1 MQVLAQ
7 PAIPGADRGAQDQG
21 IAISGSAYGRCFNTE
36 HTAGDV
42 MATTQQLEL
51 LAPLSGVLMPLEQV
65 PDPVFASRV
74 IGDGLCIDPTSQTL
88 CAPLAGVISNVQ
100 QTGHAISIT
109 DDNGV
114 QVLMH
119 IGLDTVN
126 LAGKGFTRLVDEGQ
140 RVVAGQ
146 ALIEFDADYL
156 AVHARSL
163 LTLMLVV
170 SGEPFKRLTPEQGSV
185 EAGQP
190 VMHVT
195 PGNLALVA
203 APQEEG
209 DALFSRPVSLP
220 NPNGL
225 HARPAAVFAQAAK
238 AFKASICLHKQQDSA
253 NGKSLVAIMALQTRQ
268 GDAVQISAVGED
280 AEQAIQTLAGLL
292 LAGCGEAAA
301 QVVAEPEPGLPV
313 AGSST
318 QLMRGVCAS
327 AGSACGQVVQVAEPT
342 LEIIEFALD
351 QQAERQSLQGALA
364 QAGQA
369 LQGLCDSAAS
379 EAQAQIF
386 QAHQQLLEDPSLLEQ
401 AHALIGEGKSAAFA
415 WNSATEATEALFKS
429 LGSTLLAERAL
440 DLADVGQRVLRLILG
455 VRDSAWALPDQAI
468 LIAEQLTPSQTA
480 GLDTGKVLGFAT
492 VGGGA
497 TSHVAI
503 LARALGL
510 PAVCGLPVQVL
521 ALANGT
527 RVLLDADKGELHLAP
542 DPAAI
547 EQLQAKRQ
555 QQRLRHQQELEHA
568 RQAAVTRDG
577 HHVEVTANV
586 ASLAEAEQAMS
597 LGGEGVGLLR
607 SEFLYQDRS
616 VAPSHEEQAG
626 TYSAIA
632 RALGTER
639 NLVVRTLD
647 VGGDKPLAYVPMD
660 SEANPFLGMRGIRL
674 CLERPQ
680 LLREQLR
687 AILLSAGLT
696 RLHIMLPMVS
706 QLSELR
712 QARQMLKD
720 EALAL
725 GLKDLPKLGIMI
737 EVPSAALMADLFAP
751 EVDFFSIGT
760 NDLTQYTLAM
770 DRDHPR
776 LASQADS
783 FHPAVLRL
791 IASTVKAAHA
801 HGKWVGVCGA
811 LASETLA
818 VPLLLG
824 LGVDELS
831 VSVPLIPAIKAA
843 IRERELGECQAIAAQ
858 ALGLESAQQVRDAL
872 HRQQP
877 AITAPSLV
885 LEN

>member
-1 MQVLAQ
+1 
-7 PAIPGADRGAQDQG
+7 
-21 IAISGSAYGRCFNTE
+21 
-36 HTAGDV
+36 
-42 MATTQQLEL
+42 MATPQQLQL
-51 LAPLSGVLMPLEQV
+51 LAPLSGVLMPLDQV
-65 PDPVFASRV
+65 PDQVFSSRV

-88 CAPLAGVISNVQ
+88 CAPLAGVVSNVQ
-100 QTGHAISIT
+100 ASGHAVSIT

-126 LAGKGFTRLVDEGQ
+126 LAGKGFTRLVEEGQ
-140 RVVAGQ
+140 RVAVGQ
-146 ALIEFDADYL
+146 SLIEFDADYIAL
-156 AVHARSL
+156 NARSL

-170 SGEPFKRLTPEQGSV
+170 SGEPFTWLTPETGLV
-185 EAGQP
+185 ESGQP
-190 VMHVT
+190 LLSLNPIEPTTDEPV
-195 PGNLALVA
+195 P
-203 APQEEG
+203 EEG
-209 DALFSRPVSLP
+209 EALFSKPVTLA

-238 AFKASICLHKQQDSA
+238 GFSASIYLHKQQASA
-253 NGKSLVAIMALQTRQ
+253 NAKSLVAIMALQTAH
-268 GDAVQISAVGED
+268 GDVVQVSAAGPD
-280 AEQAIQTLAGLL
+280 AEAAIKTLAELL
-292 LAGCGEAAA
+292 TDGCGET
-301 QVVAEPEPGLPV
+301 VAVMAEVETV
-313 AGSST
+313 EASS
-318 QLMRGVCAS
+318 LNVLRGVCAS
-327 AGSACGQVVQVAEPT
+327 AGSAFGQVVQIAEQT
-342 LEIIEFALD
+342 LEVSEFGVGPPLEREHLSRALAAAALALQQLRD
-351 QQAERQSLQGALA
+351 NATGDAQAE
-364 QAGQA
+364 
-369 LQGLCDSAAS
+369 
-379 EAQAQIF
+379 IF
-386 QAHQQLLEDPSLLEQ
+386 KAHQELLEDPSLLDQTES
-401 AHALIGEGKSAAFA
+401 LIIEGKSAGFA
-415 WNSATEATEALFKS
+415 WRAATESTATLFKS
-429 LGSTLLAERAL
+429 LGNALLAERAA
-440 DLADVGQRVLRLILG
+440 DLADVGQRVLKLILG
-455 VRDSAWALPDQAI
+455 VQDQAMELPEGAI

-480 GLDTGKVLGFAT
+480 GLDTRKVLGFAT

-503 LARALGL
+503 LARASGL
-510 PAVCGLPVQVL
+510 PAICGLPVQVL

-527 RVLLDADKGELHLAP
+527 QVLLDADKGELHLDP
-542 DPAAI
+542 DLAAI
-547 EQLQAKRQ
+547 EQLQANRQRQ
-555 QQRLRHQQELEHA
+555 QKRHQHELAHA
-568 RQAAVTRDG
+568 ALAACTRDG
-577 HHVEVTANV
+577 HHFEVTANV
-586 ASLAEAEQAMS
+586 ASLTEAEQAMT

-607 SEFLYQDRS
+607 SEFLYLDRNH
-616 VAPSHEEQAG
+616 APSHDEQAS

-632 RALGTER
+632 RALGPAR

-660 SEANPFLGMRGIRL
+660 SETNPFLGMRGIRL

-680 LLREQLR
+680 LLRDQFK
-687 AILLSAGLT
+687 AILSSAGLA
-696 RLHIMLPMVS
+696 RLHIMLPMVT

-712 QARQMLKD
+712 RARQLLEE

-725 GLKDLPKLGIMI
+725 GLTELPKLGIMI
-737 EVPSAALMADLFAP
+737 EVPAAALMADLFAP

-783 FHPAVLRL
+783 FHPSVLRL

-811 LASETLA
+811 MASETLA

-843 IRERELGECQAIAAQ
+843 VREVDLLDCQAIAQ
-858 ALGLESAQQVRDAL
+858 QVLGLESAEQVREAL
-872 HRQQP
+872 RLYHE
-877 AITAPSLV
+877 ATVDTSLV